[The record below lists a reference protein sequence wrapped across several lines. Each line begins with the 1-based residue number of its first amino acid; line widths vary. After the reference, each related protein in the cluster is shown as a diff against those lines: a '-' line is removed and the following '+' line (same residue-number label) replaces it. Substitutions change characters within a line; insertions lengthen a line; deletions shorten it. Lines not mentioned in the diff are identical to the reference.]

1 MSSIKK
7 HLICIVGPTAVGKTA
22 LAIEVAEYFQT
33 EILSADSRQFYREL
47 EIGTA
52 KPNAQELSRVSH
64 HFINSHSI
72 HDSYDVGKFE
82 KDALRLIEQLHSQH
96 DVLVLVG
103 GSGLFVNAVC
113 HGLDEFPEVPGEV
126 RQKLNDELEENGLSP
141 LVEELKRT
149 DPEYAAVVDLHNP
162 QRVIRAL
169 EVIRVSGRPF
179 SHFRKNQNKKHRPF
193 CVHKIGLHMEREKLY
208 ERIDARMDA
217 MIEQGLFEEAEKLL
231 ALEHLNA
238 LQTVGYQ
245 EIFPYLKGE
254 YSREEAIRLLKRNS
268 RRYAKRQLTW
278 FRRDSE
284 VQWFKPDSAE
294 EVVSY
299 LKEQLKLSETEC

>member
-1 MSSIKK
+1 
-7 HLICIVGPTAVGKTA
+7 
-22 LAIEVAEYFQT
+22 
-33 EILSADSRQFYREL
+33 
-47 EIGTA
+47 
-52 KPNAQELSRVSH
+52 
-64 HFINSHSI
+64 
-72 HDSYDVGKFE
+72 
-82 KDALRLIEQLHSQH
+82 
-96 DVLVLVG
+96 
-103 GSGLFVNAVC
+103 
-113 HGLDEFPEVPGEV
+113 
-126 RQKLNDELEENGLSP
+126 
-141 LVEELKRT
+141 
-149 DPEYAAVVDLHNP
+149 
-162 QRVIRAL
+162 
-169 EVIRVSGRPF
+169 
-179 SHFRKNQNKKHRPF
+179 
-193 CVHKIGLHMEREKLY
+193 MEREKLY

-245 EIFPYLKGE
+245 ETFPYLKGE

-284 VQWFKPDSAE
+284 VQWFEPDSAE